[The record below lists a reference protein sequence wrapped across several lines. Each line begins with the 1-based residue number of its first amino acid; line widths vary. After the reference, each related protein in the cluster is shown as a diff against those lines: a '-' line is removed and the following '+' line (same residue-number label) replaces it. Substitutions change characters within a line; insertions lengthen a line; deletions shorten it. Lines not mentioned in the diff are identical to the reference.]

1 MITADFNHEDFSNT
15 SEADKNL
22 MVKFFVK
29 SVQNV
34 MESGKQG
41 RPVFKEK
48 VYIEIRIA
56 GQRDAQACRPVTHA
70 DKQRFPQHWKA
81 YNDRTA
87 PPTEGAPLSEWAMIS
102 RSQVD
107 ELAFSNVKTVE
118 QLASISDT
126 NLQSIMGGNIL
137 REKAIKWLATEDV
150 EVVERERAKLAA
162 EVAELRA
169 MVAKLSE
176 PTPAVSEEV
185 EEEPAI
191 KAPKRRK
198 ARNETV

>member
-70 DKQRFPQHWKA
+70 DKQRFPEHWKA

-87 PPTEGAPLSEWAMIS
+87 PPTEGSPLAEWAMIS
-102 RSQVD
+102 RSQVN